1 MKPMVNYKD
10 FIQVGFKEHQSR
22 SIIHQANVN
31 LVEQGLPLYNGK
43 RIGVVPVH
51 AVEKIVGFPLLED
64 GNDKIGKD

>member
-10 FIQVGFKEHQSR
+10 LIQLGFKEHQAR
-22 SIIHQANVN
+22 SIIHQAKVN
-31 LVEQGLPLYNGK
+31 LVEQGLTLYNGK